1 MFLICASDCEAG
13 AKISNLMRRKFRS
26 LSYKEGSCVDE
37 RLNMLARGL
46 NARGFIWVC
55 LALPAAAMLLALM
68 RGDVGPDGAAA
79 TEFLLHPT
87 GETSARLMILAL
99 MLTPLRM
106 LFPASRLIA
115 WLVQRRRYI
124 GVAAFGYA
132 AFHLVLY
139 VADMGSLRAI
149 WGEAFVL
156 GIWTGWLARFI
167 FVPLAVTSNDY
178 WVRRLRKS
186 WKPLQR
192 LVYPAAV
199 LTLLHW
205 IFVHNELGPALAHF
219 VPLIGLEAYRV
230 WRAVNRRRPAA
241 HHT

>member
-1 MFLICASDCEAG
+1 
-13 AKISNLMRRKFRS
+13 
-26 LSYKEGSCVDE
+26 
-37 RLNMLARGL
+37 
-46 NARGFIWVC
+46 
-55 LALPAAAMLLALM
+55 
-68 RGDVGPDGAAA
+68 
-79 TEFLLHPT
+79 
-87 GETSARLMILAL
+87 
-99 MLTPLRM
+99 
-106 LFPASRLIA
+106 
-115 WLVQRRRYI
+115 
-124 GVAAFGYA
+124 
-132 AFHLVLY
+132 
-139 VADMGSLRAI
+139 
-149 WGEAFVL
+149 
-156 GIWTGWLARFI
+156 
-167 FVPLAVTSNDY
+167 VPLAVTSNDY